1 MRLNKYIAQAG
12 IASRRKADDL
22 TINGQVKINGKTM
35 REPGYDVMPDDVVS
49 VAGKVITNRE
59 ALVYYALNKPPGYI
73 TTTADEQDRPTV
85 LSLLRD
91 VSERIFPVGR
101 LDSPT
106 TGLLILTNDGD
117 LAQHLAHPS
126 QHVYKTYVAEVEGNV
141 SLDQLWMLRNGVS
154 VDGYTTAPAVVRLL
168 EEKQHL
174 TTLEIQIHE
183 GRNRQI
189 RKMCAAVG
197 HPVRQLERTAIGD
210 IRLGRLKQGHYRKLT
225 RREIDYLKNC

>member
-1 MRLNKYIAQAG
+1 
-12 IASRRKADDL
+12 
-22 TINGQVKINGKTM
+22 
-35 REPGYDVMPDDVVS
+35 
-49 VAGKVITNRE
+49 
-59 ALVYYALNKPPGYI
+59 
-73 TTTADEQDRPTV
+73 
-85 LSLLRD
+85 
-91 VSERIFPVGR
+91 
-101 LDSPT
+101 
-106 TGLLILTNDGD
+106 TNDGD